1 MESLEVESDRSWV
14 SQVQSCSFKNSANVR
29 SVWMVHC
36 HILQHMVMGM
46 QTVWV
51 MGNASE
57 ITHGRSPDLV
67 AGYLTY
73 GGDAYGNETY
83 GPLVTHYYDD

>member
-1 MESLEVESDRSWV
+1 MLI
-14 SQVQSCSFKNSANVR
+14 
-29 SVWMVHC
+29 VWMVHC

-46 QTVWV
+46 QTAWV

-57 ITHGRSPDLV
+57 ITHGTLPDLV

-73 GGDAYGNETY
+73 GGDAYGNATY
-83 GPLVTHYYDD
+83 DPFVTHYYDG

>member
-1 MESLEVESDRSWV
+1 MEIKSPGSWV
-14 SQVQSCSFKNSANVR
+14 GVLHSDPLCYIDTLPFPSR
-29 SVWMVHC
+29 VWMLHC
-36 HILQHMVMGM
+36 HILQHLIMGM

-67 AGYLTY
+67 AGYLNY
-73 GGDAYGNETY
+73 GGDAYGNVSHS
-83 GPLVTHYYDD
+83 PFVNHHFDS